1 MSNEFDNR
9 DEALNETPHSNGIH
23 TSGTQKKRKHQD
35 KLPKAIVDIK
45 EKRRKQ
51 KEWKE
56 KNRDQEALRLIEEKQ
71 RMDDQKR
78 KDEEQRKLQKKK
90 KKKRKRTKTEDE
102 SSCSEIGRSWTVSIA
117 LPSSILDNAQSN
129 ELKTYLVGQIARA
142 AVVFNIDEI
151 VVYDEYCC
159 SHENDPNRQSLT
171 FMTKILEYLECPQYL
186 RRYLFPL
193 EKTLRFAGTLNP
205 LGCKHHLK
213 VDQIDLPYRE
223 GVVMDKKTDSNTGS
237 VVYMG
242 LDTDVHIE
250 QKLQPKV
257 RVTVSFD
264 PQELKGA
271 QGYMN
276 RQKNSIPG
284 KAVSPSEPRRQLGL
298 YWGYS
303 VRTANSLS
311 EALSKGPFEYDLKLG
326 TSERGDDVESVKSS
340 ISVPFNHCIIVFGG
354 VRGIEAA
361 LDADPNLSTV
371 KEARSLFDFWLNTCP
386 DQGSNTIRTEE
397 AILVSLSA
405 LRPTVLQRSNQKLST
420 NDQEL
425 SKDDQK
431 LSTDDQK
438 MSTDDQK
445 LPMNDE

>member
-1 MSNEFDNR
+1 MSDEFDNR
-9 DEALNETPHSNGIH
+9 DETLEETSYNNGIH
-23 TSGTQKKRKHQD
+23 KTGLQKKRKHD
-35 KLPKAIVDIK
+35 KTSKGIVDIK

-56 KNRDQEALRLIEEKQ
+56 KMRDQEAIRLIEEKQ

-90 KKKRKRTKTEDE
+90 KRRRKRTKTEDE
-102 SSCSEIGRSWTVSIA
+102 SSCSETGRGWTLSMA

-159 SHENDPNRQSLT
+159 SNENDPNRQSLT
-171 FMTKILEYLECPQYL
+171 LMTKILEYLECPQYL

-223 GVVMDKKTDSNTGS
+223 GVVLDKKTDSNEGS
-237 VVYMG
+237 LVYMG
-242 LDTDVHIE
+242 LDTEVYIE

-271 QGYMN
+271 QGYRN

-311 EALSKGPFEYDLKLG
+311 DALSKGPFEYDLKLG
-326 TSERGDDVESVKSS
+326 TSERGDDVESVKST
-340 ISVPFNHCIIVFGG
+340 ISTEFKHCIIVFGG

-397 AILVSLSA
+397 AILISLSA

-420 NDQEL
+420 NDDEL
-425 SKDDQK
+425 KAPVHEEPSISQ
-431 LSTDDQK
+431 
-438 MSTDDQK
+438 
-445 LPMNDE
+445 